1 MLVCAMQQDGL
12 LEKVGLVEHQYTRAG
27 NQFVRGLSGGL
38 KRRLSIAL
46 ALAKQPQV
54 LFLDEPTTGVDSA
67 SAAKM
72 MTFLKTIAEQSN
84 IAVVC
89 TIHQPSAPVFA
100 GFDDALI
107 LASGRVAYFGKAARV
122 TDHFAALGK
131 PPPPACN
138 PVCPPLLKPTSAQ
151 LARSWTR
158 HLMTCARRRSLCL
171 TS

>member
-1 MLVCAMQQDGL
+1 MLVCAVQQDGL

-46 ALAKQPQV
+46 ALAKKPQV

-107 LASGRVAYFGKAARV
+107 LASGREAFPK
-122 TDHFAALGK
+122 
-131 PPPPACN
+131 
-138 PVCPPLLKPTSAQ
+138 
-151 LARSWTR
+151 
-158 HLMTCARRRSLCL
+158 
-171 TS
+171 